1 MKPQSDLTT
10 SVMPNTLDLNDWLD
24 WLFAMHPTEIDLG
37 IERVQAVAQKLGLLP
52 YPIPVI
58 TVAGTNGKGSSVTML
73 AAIYETAG
81 YQVGVYTSPHITSF
95 NERIRL
101 QGHLAS
107 DSDIIDA
114 FKTIEAGRGGIKL
127 TYFEYATLAAL
138 WLFAKAELEVAILE
152 VGLGGRLDAVN
163 LLDADACLITAIGL
177 DHEDWLGCDV
187 SQIALEK
194 AGVMRTGHPCICS
207 DPNVPDALIQYAQSL
222 QVPLKQINQD
232 FWVEKGVAKNDQAW
246 SFLTAATTP
255 TSQAL
260 TGYQNLPPPAL
271 LGEFQYQNAA
281 GVLALISVLQ
291 PLLPISKE
299 AIVTGLQ
306 QVKHLGRLQKCA
318 VNHQIWWL
326 DVAHNPQAA
335 NALAQFLKDHPQPK
349 VAIFSA
355 LADKDIQPMISALL
369 PYIDVWYLADLSA
382 PRSASLQ
389 HLTDSLQQAGVLAQ
403 NIVKCAS
410 IKEAVFAAK
419 QRAEMDVLAWGSFL
433 TVSQTLASLNDG

>member
-1 MKPQSDLTT
+1 MKSQSDLTT

-24 WLFAMHPTEIDLG
+24 WLLAMYPTEIDLG
-37 IERVQAVAQKLGLLP
+37 IERVQAVAKRLGLLP

-58 TVAGTNGKGSSVTML
+58 TVAGTNGKGSSVAML

-138 WLFAKAELEVAILE
+138 WLFAKAELEVVILE

-187 SQIALEK
+187 NQIALEK

-207 DPNVPDALIQYAQSL
+207 EPDVPDALIEYAQSH

-232 FWVEKGVAKNDQAW
+232 FWVEKNDQAW
-246 SFLTAATTP
+246 SFLTAATTQTAQP
-255 TSQAL
+255 LA
-260 TGYQNLPPPAL
+260 GYQNLPPPAL
-271 LGEFQYQNAA
+271 LGDFQYQNAA
-281 GVLALISVLQ
+281 GVLALITVMQ

-299 AIVTGLQ
+299 AIVTGLR
-306 QVKHLGRLQKCA
+306 QVKHPGRLQKLA
-318 VNHQIWWL
+318 VNHQTWWL

-335 NALAQFLKDHPQPK
+335 NALAQFLKGHPHPR
-349 VAIFSA
+349 VAVFSA
-355 LADKDIQPMISALL
+355 LADKDIEPMIAALL
-369 PYIDVWYLADLSA
+369 PYINDWYLADLSA

-410 IKEAVFAAK
+410 IKEAVSAAK